1 MHEREEIMKRL
12 KVTYSASL
20 FSLTLLSLVVIFIAP
35 LISAQAVSG
44 TILGTIADPTGAAV
58 AGAKVT
64 LTHTA
69 TGLVRTI
76 ISDPAGEYVAPSLPS
91 GVYTISAEAS
101 GFRKLIMAN
110 VRLDVDQK
118 ARVDLNLQLGATT
131 DEVTVAGGAALVQAE
146 SSDLSGTVNETQIK
160 NLPLNG
166 RDFVQLTR
174 IMPGVLRGIPGANID
189 GAGSLAWRASA
200 SFSANGQR
208 TRDNNFLL
216 DGVDNNETWLNSVVI
231 FPSIDALEEFK
242 VQTSTYSAEFGRSS
256 GGVVNIQIKSG
267 ANDFHGN
274 AFEFLRNDKLDAN
287 DFFNNA
293 KGASR
298 PPFKQNQFGGTL
310 GGRIIRDKAFFFMD
324 YQGGRIRD
332 SKTYLSTV
340 PTLKMRNGDFSELNN
355 RIYDPLTSLPFD
367 GNVIPEGSIDPAAR
381 NIIDQLY
388 PEPNVAGQLSPTGSG
403 QIINNFLYNP
413 VLKRQDDQFDVKI
426 DYYLSQKNHLFGRYS
441 FQRTDRFLPATLPHG
456 DSGTTFGAGNGLIRG
471 QSFAFNDIHTFSP
484 KWLNEFRLGI
494 SRISFKVTSIDAD
507 TNLAEQVGIPGV
519 NITDTATAMSQIQF
533 SRNDT
538 NSDIRNLGANSNQPL
553 LTFLDTFQLFDNVT
567 HTRGRHTLK
576 MGFNY
581 TRRRRNVLNV
591 DNIVGNFTFQGDMT
605 SNCAGGFIP
614 NCRSDGLSGF
624 SVASFMLGYASNVN
638 RQLMQG
644 TFGERR
650 PEYGAYI
657 QDDFRVSDKLTLNL
671 GLRYDLFV
679 PFVEVY
685 DRQSN
690 FDIST
695 GRFVVASEDAVIE
708 GREVGR
714 YLQVVPKKDFA
725 PRFGFAYDVFGKGR
739 TILRGGYGI
748 FWNNPLTGTSS
759 AKPINPPFLLAQS
772 FTTTFAPS
780 FRLSN
785 GLPPPPALDINRPPS
800 GATRSIFDPNFRDG
814 YAQQWNLNI
823 QQQLKSDYVLEVS
836 YVGSKGTHLVVKRDI
851 NQAPP
856 VVGVTDQNVNR
867 PFPALRSLSRVESSG
882 SSSHNAL
889 LAKFSKRFGNGLQ
902 FVNSYT
908 FGKTI
913 DTVSDTEGTVQNAYN
928 FARDR
933 AVADFDVKHTF
944 TTGWT
949 YDLPF
954 GKGRA
959 FASNLGTVADKF
971 IGGWQLSG
979 ILLLRSGLPFSVNQQ
994 QNVQSTGT
1002 ANRPNRIESGEI
1014 DNQTVDRWFDITAF
1028 QQTPDITGTYGNS
1041 GRNILRAPGQ
1051 TNLDISLV
1059 KVTRFR
1065 ERFEYQFKVEFFNA
1079 LNHPQ
1084 FAAPGNNI
1092 GSANAGV
1099 ISSLLFNSPMRQ
1111 IQLAMKLSF

>member
-1 MHEREEIMKRL
+1 MKKRKITL
-12 KVTYSASL
+12 SITL
-20 FSLTLLSLVVIFIAP
+20 FSVLLLLSAP
-35 LISAQAVSG
+35 SISAQAVSG
-44 TILGTIADPTGAAV
+44 TILGTVTDPTDAVV

-64 LTHTA
+64 LTHPA
-69 TGLVRTI
+69 TGYSRTI
-76 ISDPAGEYVAPSLPS
+76 VSDSAGEYVAPSLPS
-91 GVYTISAEAS
+91 GIYTISAEAT
-101 GFRKLIMAN
+101 GFRKLIISN
-110 VRLDVDQK
+110 LRLDVDQK
-118 ARVDLNLQLGATT
+118 ARVDLKLQI
-131 DEVTVAGGAALVQAE
+131 GAASEEITVEGGTPLVQTAT
-146 SSDLSGTVNETQIK
+146 SDLSGYVNETQIK

-174 IMPGVLRGIPGANID
+174 IIPGVLRGIPGANID

-200 SFSANGQR
+200 SFSANGMR
-208 TRDNNFLL
+208 TRDNTFLL

-231 FPSIDALEEFK
+231 FPSVDALEEFK

-274 AFEFLRNDKLDAN
+274 GFEFLRNDKLDAN
-287 DFFNNA
+287 DFFNN
-293 KGASR
+293 KFGRER

-310 GGRIIRDKAFFFMD
+310 GGRLIRDKTFFFMD

-340 PTLKMRNGDFSELNN
+340 PTLKMRQGDFSELTT
-355 RIYDPLTSLPFD
+355 RIFDPLTNQQFAGNIIPD
-367 GNVIPEGSIDPAAR
+367 GRIDPAAR
-381 NIIDQLY
+381 NIINQLY
-388 PEPNVAGQLSPTGSG
+388 PEPNVTGQLSPSGSG

-413 VLKRQDDQFDVKI
+413 VLKRQDDQFDVKL
-426 DYYLSQKNHLFGRYS
+426 DHYLSQKNHLFGRYS
-441 FQRTDRFLPATLPHG
+441 FERTDRFLPATLPHG

-484 KWLNEFRLGI
+484 QWLNEFRMGI
-494 SRISFKVTSIDAD
+494 SRISFNVTSIDNG
-507 TNLAEQVGIPGV
+507 TNLADQVGIPGV
-519 NITDTATAMSQIQF
+519 NITDTSTAMSQIQF
-533 SRNDT
+533 SRDDT

-553 LTFLDTFQLFDNVT
+553 LTYLDTFQLFDNVT
-567 HTRGRHTLK
+567 NTRGRHTLK

-591 DNIVGNFTFQGDMT
+591 DNITGRFTFRNDM
-605 SNCAGGFIP
+605 A
-614 NCRSDGLSGF
+614 GF
-624 SVASFMLGYASNVN
+624 SVASFLLGYPSDIN

-644 TFGERR
+644 IFGERR

-657 QDDFRVSDKLTLNL
+657 QDDFRVSDRLTLNL

-690 FDIST
+690 FDLST
-695 GRFVVASEDAVIE
+695 GKFVVASDDAVID
-708 GREVGR
+708 GQNVGR

-725 PRFGFAYDVFGKGR
+725 PRLGFAYDVFGKGR
-739 TILRGGYGI
+739 TVFRGGYGV

-772 FTTTFAPS
+772 FTTTVVPLS
-780 FRLSN
+780 RRLSD
-785 GLPPPPALDINRPPS
+785 GLPPPPALDLNRPPS
-800 GATRSIFDPNFRDG
+800 GATRSIFDPDFRDG

-823 QQQLKSDYVLEVS
+823 QQQLKNDYVLEVS
-836 YVGSKGTHLVVKRDI
+836 YVGSKGTHLVIKRDI

-856 VVGVTDQNVNR
+856 VVGQKDQNVNR
-867 PFPALRSLSRVESSG
+867 PFPSLRSLSRVESSG
-882 SSSHNAL
+882 SSIHHAL
-889 LAKFSKRFGNGLQ
+889 QTKFSKRFGNGLQ

-913 DTVSDTEGTVQNAYN
+913 DTVSDTEGTIQNAYDI
-928 FARDR
+928 ARDR
-933 AVADFDVKHTF
+933 GVSDFDVKHTL
-944 TTGWT
+944 TTSWT

-954 GKGRA
+954 GKGRP
-959 FASNLGTVADKF
+959 FANNLATAADKF

-979 ILLLRSGLPFSVNQQ
+979 ILLVRSGLPFSVNQQ

-1002 ANRPNRIESGEI
+1002 ANRPNRIGSGEL
-1014 DNQTVDRWFDITAF
+1014 DNPTVDRWFDINAF
-1028 QQTPDITGTYGNS
+1028 QVTPDFTGTYGSS

-1065 ERFEYQFKVEFFNA
+1065 ERFEHQFKVEFFNA

-1092 GSANAGV
+1092 GSGTAGV
-1099 ISSLLFNSPMRQ
+1099 ISALLFNSPMRQ